1 MNQTGLIR
9 SHQTLDCRETL
20 CPGPV
25 IEVSK
30 AIRTVGVN
38 QVLEVLATDPG
49 FLPDIEAFSKRTG
62 HPLVAV
68 ESDGQVSRV
77 LIRRAR

>member
-1 MNQTGLIR
+1 MSQNPVIQA
-9 SHQTLDCRETL
+9 HQTLDCRETL

-30 AIRTVGVN
+30 AIRRLGLD
-38 QVLEVLATDPG
+38 QVLEVLASDPG

-68 ESDGQVSRV
+68 ESHGLVSRV